1 MDLGET
7 VGYLVVDC
15 EGRRVGAVE
24 CPMYS
29 GTPAVADA
37 ISVKAGLLGR
47 HRRLVSAETIEVVD
61 PVSRVIGL
69 RIDRRGV
76 RTLL

>member
-1 MDLGET
+1 
-7 VGYLVVDC
+7 
-15 EGRRVGAVE
+15 
-24 CPMYS
+24 MYS
-29 GTPAVADA
+29 GSPAVADA

-61 PVSRVIGL
+61 PVSRVVGL